1 MNRVVIIFILLIIL
15 LFIIYNS
22 KENFFTYF
30 GPANN
35 IDSYRYCDSC
45 DKKTTYQCSECINC
59 GVCVNGNVSKCISG
73 DKDGPGKDNEEKCE
87 QWIYGDNNINNYAT
101 TYIQPVY
108 PYYYDMFYP
117 PYYYDGLYYRGNST
131 YNSRPYFRNKHR
143 NHDRRDRKRDEKR
156 DGKRGEER
164 GKK

>member
-1 MNRVVIIFILLIIL
+1 MNKVVIIFVLLIIL
-15 LFIIYNS
+15 LFIIHNS
-22 KENFFTYF
+22 KEKFFSYF

-45 DKKTTYQCSECINC
+45 DKKTTYECSECINC
-59 GVCVNGNVSKCISG
+59 GVCVNGNVSKCING
-73 DKDGPGKDNEEKCE
+73 DRDGPSKDNQEKCE

-117 PYYYDGLYYRGNST
+117 PYYYDGLYYGSGSSGNST
-131 YNSRPYFRNKHR
+131 YNSRRYFRNKHR
-143 NHDRRDRKRDEKR
+143 DHGRHDGGRK
-156 DGKRGEER
+156 DGGRKDG